1 MHLLLSNKR
10 TQNLLNFLNLPVNS
24 IIHHYRFLGYAFS
37 IPRFNTRSIKATWRT
52 STPLQWHHS
61 SAFHTVCYYIGRL
74 SIEGNLSLLLENNSD
89 TLRLCSRIRASSRSS
104 SFLRYPRN
112 RAFISLKPICRL
124 VQSPFST
131 FVPPESFNSSVKKAF
146 TLSKSFLYCS
156 FSCSR
161 ASSLRFNSYN

>member
-1 MHLLLSNKR
+1 MHLLLSNEW
-10 TQNLLNFLNLPVNS
+10 TQNLLNFLNLLINPT
-24 IIHHYRFLGYAFS
+24 IHYYRVLRYALS
-37 IPRFNTRSIKATWRT
+37 IPRTNIYSTKPTWRT

-61 SAFHTVCYYIGRL
+61 SAFHTVCCYIGQL
-74 SIEGNLSLLLENNSD
+74 YIEGNLILLLENNSD

-112 RAFISLKPICRL
+112 RAFISLNPIYRL
-124 VQSPFST
+124 VQSLFST

-146 TLSKSFLYCS
+146 TLSRSFLYCS

-161 ASSLRFNSYN
+161 ARSLRFNSYR